1 MTISDYDLDFSLI
14 GDNAPSVLPSDDMD
28 LLGVATLDPLDP
40 VAVRTYQTFTLE
52 YTVGLLGIDDT
63 GGIRIAW
70 RTVSDAGRV
79 QSAHPQ
85 AANYVTARST
95 GEGRLVLNYDKS
107 GGQRPWGEILTI
119 RQTGG
124 YLRPGDKII
133 VTLGDTS
140 AGSPGMLMQ
149 TFAQRGREWRVMADV
164 QATGNFSPLAGG
176 PIYVPVLPGPAVRWR
191 AMTSSLRRPGE
202 PFILGLKAE
211 DAWGNPTHEAK
222 GRLRLKPNVPVDG
235 LPEEIDFQADAR
247 AMTLEGLSVSEPGE
261 VRIKVYL
268 DAELVAEAGPLLI
281 QDGPVAGFWGDLH
294 GQSGETIGT
303 GSIEDYMDF
312 ARNKAFLDV
321 TSHQAN
327 DFQIKPAFWD
337 HLNTLTARLD
347 EPGRFTVFPGYEWSG
362 NTAVGGDHNVFYR
375 HEGSALRRCSHALLE
390 DRSESTTD
398 AHTLTDLYRDIRASG
413 EDAVLYAHVG
423 GRYANIH
430 YDHDPV
436 LETAVEVHSDWGT
449 FEWILTDGF
458 ALGRRVGIVANS
470 DGHKGRPGA
479 SYPGISEFGAYGGL
493 TCFLAP
499 ENTRDAI
506 FEAMRRRH
514 HYATTGC
521 RMAMDVRC
529 TFQEGGTLFRRNPDA
544 VPDAKT
550 DTVTSAIMGD
560 IVQTSAGT
568 VTLSVDLR
576 AHVGIEKVELRRES
590 ETLETIR
597 PYGVEDLGNRVRVI
611 WSGAEYRGRGRNS
624 RWLGRA
630 NLDAAKILRMEPI
643 NRWNPERPLE
653 LRGVQQAIW
662 DSVTTG
668 NLAGMDLWLD
678 GLAGDCHLTTNLGE
692 MGVDLSSLGLDAMIA
707 SFGGL
712 ARQLCVT
719 RLPDTAL
726 ARNLRFQR
734 NVSLNAQGDT
744 PIWICVTTEDG
755 HQAWSSPIYLFQEG
769 NTPK

>member
-28 LLGVATLDPLDP
+28 LLGVATLDPLVP

-124 YLRPGDKII
+124 YLRPGEKII

-303 GSIEDYMDF
+303 
-312 ARNKAFLDV
+312 
-321 TSHQAN
+321 
-327 DFQIKPAFWD
+327 
-337 HLNTLTARLD
+337 
-347 EPGRFTVFPGYEWSG
+347 
-362 NTAVGGDHNVFYR
+362 
-375 HEGSALRRCSHALLE
+375 
-390 DRSESTTD
+390 
-398 AHTLTDLYRDIRASG
+398 
-413 EDAVLYAHVG
+413 
-423 GRYANIH
+423 
-430 YDHDPV
+430 
-436 LETAVEVHSDWGT
+436 
-449 FEWILTDGF
+449 
-458 ALGRRVGIVANS
+458 
-470 DGHKGRPGA
+470 
-479 SYPGISEFGAYGGL
+479 
-493 TCFLAP
+493 
-499 ENTRDAI
+499 
-506 FEAMRRRH
+506 
-514 HYATTGC
+514 
-521 RMAMDVRC
+521 
-529 TFQEGGTLFRRNPDA
+529 
-544 VPDAKT
+544 
-550 DTVTSAIMGD
+550 
-560 IVQTSAGT
+560 
-568 VTLSVDLR
+568 
-576 AHVGIEKVELRRES
+576 
-590 ETLETIR
+590 
-597 PYGVEDLGNRVRVI
+597 
-611 WSGAEYRGRGRNS
+611 
-624 RWLGRA
+624 
-630 NLDAAKILRMEPI
+630 
-643 NRWNPERPLE
+643 
-653 LRGVQQAIW
+653 
-662 DSVTTG
+662 
-668 NLAGMDLWLD
+668 
-678 GLAGDCHLTTNLGE
+678 
-692 MGVDLSSLGLDAMIA
+692 
-707 SFGGL
+707 
-712 ARQLCVT
+712 
-719 RLPDTAL
+719 
-726 ARNLRFQR
+726 
-734 NVSLNAQGDT
+734 
-744 PIWICVTTEDG
+744 
-755 HQAWSSPIYLFQEG
+755 
-769 NTPK
+769 